1 MKQSDDFIFC
11 KNFIND
17 FISKY
22 LKGNIQALLDFD
34 FASLRQDKQFGCN
47 SRGFDC
53 DEHEF
58 NTSYLFFAVGAIH
71 TPISHYP
78 ILVRVKSIGGIR

>member
-47 SRGFDC
+47 SRGFDWGG
-53 DEHEF
+53 
-58 NTSYLFFAVGAIH
+58 Y
-71 TPISHYP
+71 
-78 ILVRVKSIGGIR
+78 VKHIPNGFRHLLNRTTLLHWH

>member
-22 LKGNIQALLDFD
+22 LKGNIQAWLDFD
-34 FASLRQDKQFGCN
+34 FASLRQDKQFGLIVAALIVTT
-47 SRGFDC
+47 R
-53 DEHEF
+53 
-58 NTSYLFFAVGAIH
+58 I
-71 TPISHYP
+71 
-78 ILVRVKSIGGIR
+78 